1 MNQINEDNLYIAQ
14 SILKIRQDQN
24 LSQDEFAEK
33 CGVTRQAV
41 SRWEMGISVPNV
53 KTLVRISELFNVSV
67 DSIVKGSST
76 TGENIVI
83 EAVKKRTDSKMKKFW
98 GCFLIIWGIVVMT
111 LLPFAAEYLKLRELE
126 IYKSA
131 HSYSYVYLK
140 EYPLSII
147 LIFSVLSIAAGTF
160 LVLRRR
166 KSK

>member
-1 MNQINEDNLYIAQ
+1 MNQINEDNVYIAQ

-67 DSIVKGSST
+67 DSIVKEPST

-83 EAVKKRTDSKMKKFW
+83 EAVKKRTDSKVKKFW

-111 LLPFAAEYLKLRELE
+111 LLPFAAEYLKLREME
-126 IYKSA
+126 IYKCAYSQ
-131 HSYSYVYLK
+131 SYLYLK

-147 LIFSVLSIAAGTF
+147 LIFSVLSISAGTF
-160 LVLRRR
+160 LVLKRPE
-166 KSK
+166 K